1 LRCRHPVSPPTMVI
15 DHKNQVEKVV
25 KRRHLINRSL
35 IVKRVVEDNNN
46 NNTDSTTKNTTESK
60 AQGSEDPRDTV
71 NQQQESRPQQSSRR
85 FEGNLKISPDSS
97 LPNNDSQITYDDSK
111 NEGRECAICIMSFEV
126 GDDVCW
132 SRNPECDHA
141 FHIACL
147 KPWLLEHI
155 ECPCCRNNY
164 LLLKPQ
170 EASRTFKK
178 KSHQQQ
184 RDVENQNER

>member
-1 LRCRHPVSPPTMVI
+1 M
-15 DHKNQVEKVV
+15 
-25 KRRHLINRSL
+25 KRRNLINRSL

-46 NNTDSTTKNTTESK
+46 KNTDSTTKNTTESK
-60 AQGSEDPRDTV
+60 AQEGEAKQTNQNDPRDTV
-71 NQQQESRPQQSSRR
+71 NQQQESSPHQPSRR
-85 FEGNLKISPDSS
+85 LERNLKISPDSS

-111 NEGRECAICIMSFEV
+111 NEGWECAICIMSFQV
-126 GDDVCW
+126 GEDVCW

-164 LLLKPQ
+164 LLLKP
-170 EASRTFKK
+170 EASRFLKK